1 MFQAGPSKNQNW
13 YGTTGTGSQA
23 AAGTRDADDAMCGV
37 WAHYEPGKIFS
48 AGGSPDYTDSDATN
62 RAHITTITNPNQPA
76 AVEQVAGM
84 AYPRGFANAVVLP
97 DGQVLVTGGQKRSLV
112 FTDTDGILQ
121 AEIFNPATKTW
132 KTLAAEAVPRNYHSV
147 SLLLPDGTVFSG
159 GGGLCYVGQPG
170 ASSANCNK
178 AVDHADG
185 QIFSPPYL
193 FKADGTAATRPVIS
207 SVSAT
212 TVKVGAKL
220 TASVNMANS
229 KLALIRIGSSTH
241 SVNSDQRRVPLT
253 SVAVSGSSYT
263 ATLPADSGILIPG
276 YYYLFAVSSTGV
288 PSVAK
293 TVRIT
298 L

>member
-1 MFQAGPSKNQNW
+1 M
-13 YGTTGTGSQA
+13 
-23 AAGTRDADDAMCGV
+23 
-37 WAHYEPGKIFS
+37 YEPGKIFS
-48 AGGSPDYTDSDATN
+48 AGGAPDYTDSDATT
-62 RAHITTITNPNQPA
+62 RAHITTINNPNQLA
-76 AVEQVAGM
+76 AVERVADM

-97 DGQVLVTGGQKRSLV
+97 DGQVLVTGGQRRSLV

-147 SLLLPDGTVFSG
+147 GLLLPDGTVFSG

-170 ASSANCNK
+170 ASSANCDK
-178 AVDHADG
+178 TVDHADG

-207 SVSAT
+207 TLSAT

-220 TASVNMANS
+220 TASVNMTNS
-229 KLALIRIGSSTH
+229 KLVLVRIGSVTH
-241 SVNSDQRRVPLT
+241 SVNSDQRRIPLT
-253 SVAVSGSSYT
+253 SVTISGSSYT